1 MAADN
6 VQAGAL
12 PTEPISPEQRAHLM
26 KAMTVT
32 PQALEH
38 LRKQGMF
45 NAREGG
51 DIPEMMPEGCCK
63 PDGGTCC
70 PNAK

>member
-1 MAADN
+1 MPAEH
-6 VQAGAL
+6 VQPGAL
-12 PTEPISPEQRAHLM
+12 PTESVSQEQRAKLA

-32 PQALEH
+32 PQAIAH
-38 LRKQGMF
+38 LRKMGLLES
-45 NAREGG
+45 RGG
-51 DIPEMMPEGCCK
+51 DGQLRPQAGCCK